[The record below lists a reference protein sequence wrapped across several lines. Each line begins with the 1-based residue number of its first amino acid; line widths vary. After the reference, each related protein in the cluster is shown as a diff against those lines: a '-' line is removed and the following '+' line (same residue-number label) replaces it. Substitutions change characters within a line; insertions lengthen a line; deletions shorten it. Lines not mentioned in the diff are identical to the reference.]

1 MAKHAEIM
9 ALLSFICVFAP
20 PTPPHSPSHF
30 SISAVW
36 RHFDRIAP
44 ATGKQE
50 KQMGSELM
58 DVDGY
63 CFLLISIG
71 WGAGDRE
78 SPLVGAAYRLA
89 EEEQQGCA
97 KGSSVQAKRV
107 GMWPVWKVKA
117 QPVISDTGYYRVKR
131 SQFLYSW
138 KRAAARST
146 FRLRKGTVS
155 HPWAQTSV

>member
-9 ALLSFICVFAP
+9 ALLSFIFVFAP
-20 PTPPHSPSHF
+20 PTPLTLPLFLSS
-30 SISAVW
+30 VL
-36 RHFDRIAP
+36 HFDRIAP

-71 WGAGDRE
+71 WGAGDRD
-78 SPLVGAAYRLA
+78 SPLIRAAYRLA

-97 KGSSVQAKRV
+97 KGSSVRV
-107 GMWPVWKVKA
+107 GMWPVGKA
-117 QPVISDTGYYRVKR
+117 KHSLWSLTPVINVWNAVN
-131 SQFLYSW
+131 F
-138 KRAAARST
+138 ST
-146 FRLRKGTVS
+146 VGKGLRQGQ
-155 HPWAQTSV
+155 HFACIR